1 MQINVG
7 PTLSILKEMSQLLVK
22 KKWASLYGAF
32 GLLEFII
39 KMGQEMNFNWP
50 NAI

>member
-22 KKWASLYGAF
+22 KNGPACMELLGCWNLLLKWA
-32 GLLEFII
+32 
-39 KMGQEMNFNWP
+39 KK
-50 NAI
+50 